1 MFPLHPAMANFL
13 VVYVS
18 VWAVL
23 FVVFLFSRFLER
35 YRNRLGESIERESRR
50 DYGLR

>member
-1 MFPLHPAMANFL
+1 MYPLHPAMADFI
-13 VVYVS
+13 VVFVS
-18 VWAVL
+18 VWVVL

-35 YRNRLGESIERESRR
+35 YRNRLSESIERESRR